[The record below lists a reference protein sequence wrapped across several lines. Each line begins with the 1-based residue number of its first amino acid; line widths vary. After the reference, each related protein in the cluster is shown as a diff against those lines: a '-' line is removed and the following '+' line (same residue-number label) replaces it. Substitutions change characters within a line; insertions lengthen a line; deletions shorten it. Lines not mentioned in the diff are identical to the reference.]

1 MVKDISR
8 NFIFSE
14 DEMFNTI
21 LDLKHKNKQLITD
34 PLTNVYN
41 RRYVER
47 AFYKQLQQNE
57 KKLNRSVCLAIL
69 DIDNFKEVNDNYGH
83 RTGDQILNYLAESWN
98 NSLKDYKKNTFI
110 ARYGGDEFIIVYE
123 SENYDE
129 FKNDF

>member
-41 RRYVER
+41 RRYVEEHFINSYSR
-47 AFYKQLQQNE
+47 M

-83 RTGDQILNYLAESWN
+83 RTGDR
-98 NSLKDYKKNTFI
+98 F
-110 ARYGGDEFIIVYE
+110 
-123 SENYDE
+123 
-129 FKNDF
+129 

>member
-1 MVKDISR
+1 M
-8 NFIFSE
+8 
-14 DEMFNTI
+14 
-21 LDLKHKNKQLITD
+21 
-34 PLTNVYN
+34 
-41 RRYVER
+41 
-47 AFYKQLQQNE
+47 

-98 NSLKDYKKNTFI
+98 NSLKDYKNTFI

-129 FKNDF
+129 FQKDF